1 MLAKMW
7 RKGTLVHC
15 WWKYKLL
22 QNSMAIS
29 YWKNVWRFLKKLK
42 TELQCDPAVPL
53 LSIYLKE
60 LKSAS

>member
-1 MLAKMW
+1 MPAKMQ

-15 WWKYKLL
+15 WWEYKLL

-29 YWKNVWRFLKKLK
+29 YWKTVWRFFKKLK
-42 TELQCDPAVPL
+42 TELVPL
-53 LSIYLKE
+53 LGIYLKE